1 MNEYWTF
8 GLLAVTSFFTLINP
22 LGVMPIF
29 MTITG
34 DLNAEQRKKTARKA
48 TIVSFFTLV
57 AFAFSGQLL
66 FQFFGISVNSLKI
79 VGGVIFFIMGQ
90 DMLQARLSKIKVS
103 DSEITEYVQD
113 VVGSSVNI
121 IWGNGY
127 NEDNKDSLSVT
138 IIATGF
144 TENPIPELNI
154 KPREKEENKTHQLEL
169 IIENPEMLEAE
180 ANRKKRKTTT
190 PKMAGAYQTEEC
202 GESFTE
208 ERSDETEEKPIHNQS
223 TKIGSNDSYINTQVT
238 EVKKQENRKKKASGW
253 LKNTLDSLFDTED
266 TEM

>member
-34 DLNAEQRKKTARKA
+34 DLNPEQRKKTARKA

-57 AFAFSGQLL
+57 AFAFSGHVL

-103 DSEITEYVQD
+103 DSEITEYVND
-113 VVGSSVNI
+113 VSITPLAIPMICGPGAITNGIVLMEEAGSIESKLILVGAILLTCFLTYIILWSSSRI
-121 IWGNGY
+121 INFLGDTGNKILMRLMGLIVMVIAV
-127 NEDNKDSLSVT
+127 EFFFSGLRP
-138 IIATGF
+138 II
-144 TENPIPELNI
+144 
-154 KPREKEENKTHQLEL
+154 REIL
-169 IIENPEMLEAE
+169 
-180 ANRKKRKTTT
+180 
-190 PKMAGAYQTEEC
+190 
-202 GESFTE
+202 
-208 ERSDETEEKPIHNQS
+208 
-223 TKIGSNDSYINTQVT
+223 KIQ
-238 EVKKQENRKKKASGW
+238 
-253 LKNTLDSLFDTED
+253 
-266 TEM
+266 

>member
-48 TIVSFFTLV
+48 TIVSFLTLV

-90 DMLQARLSKIKVS
+90 DMLQARISKIKVS
-103 DSEITEYVQD
+103 DSEITEYVND
-113 VVGSSVNI
+113 VSITPLAIPLICGPGAITNGIVLMEEAGSVESKLILVGAIFVTCFLTYIILWSSTRI
-121 IWGNGY
+121 IKFLGDTGNKILMRLMGLIVMVIAV
-127 NEDNKDSLSVT
+127 EFFFSGLRP
-138 IIATGF
+138 II
-144 TENPIPELNI
+144 
-154 KPREKEENKTHQLEL
+154 REIL
-169 IIENPEMLEAE
+169 
-180 ANRKKRKTTT
+180 
-190 PKMAGAYQTEEC
+190 
-202 GESFTE
+202 
-208 ERSDETEEKPIHNQS
+208 
-223 TKIGSNDSYINTQVT
+223 KI
-238 EVKKQENRKKKASGW
+238 
-253 LKNTLDSLFDTED
+253 
-266 TEM
+266 

>member
-48 TIVSFFTLV
+48 TIVSFVTLV

-90 DMLQARLSKIKVS
+90 DMLQARISKIKVS
-103 DSEITEYVQD
+103 DSEITEYVND
-113 VVGSSVNI
+113 VSITPLAIPLICGPGAITNGIVLMEEAGSIESKLILVGAILITCFLTYIILWSSTRI
-121 IWGNGY
+121 IKFLGDTGNKILMRLMG
-127 NEDNKDSLSVT
+127 LIVMV
-138 IIATGF
+138 IAVEFFFSGLR
-144 TENPIPELNI
+144 PIV
-154 KPREKEENKTHQLEL
+154 REIL
-169 IIENPEMLEAE
+169 
-180 ANRKKRKTTT
+180 
-190 PKMAGAYQTEEC
+190 
-202 GESFTE
+202 
-208 ERSDETEEKPIHNQS
+208 
-223 TKIGSNDSYINTQVT
+223 KI
-238 EVKKQENRKKKASGW
+238 
-253 LKNTLDSLFDTED
+253 
-266 TEM
+266 

>member
-103 DSEITEYVQD
+103 DSEINEYVND
-113 VVGSSVNI
+113 VSITPLAIPMICGPGAITNGIVLMQEASDLESKLILVGAILVTCLLTYIILWSSTRI
-121 IWGNGY
+121 INFLGDTGNKILMRLMG
-127 NEDNKDSLSVT
+127 LIVMV
-138 IIATGF
+138 IAVEFFFSGLR
-144 TENPIPELNI
+144 PIV
-154 KPREKEENKTHQLEL
+154 Q
-169 IIENPEMLEAE
+169 EML
-180 ANRKKRKTTT
+180 
-190 PKMAGAYQTEEC
+190 
-202 GESFTE
+202 
-208 ERSDETEEKPIHNQS
+208 
-223 TKIGSNDSYINTQVT
+223 KI
-238 EVKKQENRKKKASGW
+238 
-253 LKNTLDSLFDTED
+253 
-266 TEM
+266 